1 MGNQIVP
8 YVYSNKSECIC
19 LVLFFSRVQYFHQKS
34 YPCLG
39 RMHFFENIDILI
51 YSDPF
56 NYSQFK
62 SGVLS
67 HWQKVKGQ
75 LHYKM
80 IGKK

>member
-1 MGNQIVP
+1 
-8 YVYSNKSECIC
+8 
-19 LVLFFSRVQYFHQKS
+19 
-34 YPCLG
+34 
-39 RMHFFENIDILI
+39 MHFFENIDILI

-56 NYSQFK
+56 IYSQFK

-80 IGKK
+80 IGKKWSSQLH